1 MHIVVRFLDTLS
13 TFMTLFILKLM
24 LEVSQ
29 IWSMNFA
36 NMKVRRKLGAKS
48 QWAKTGDSI
57 PIQNSYR

>member
-1 MHIVVRFLDTLS
+1 MAGAWIFNQKIQFFMHIVVRFLDTLS

-36 NMKVRRKLGAKS
+36 YE
-48 QWAKTGDSI
+48 I
-57 PIQNSYR
+57 C